1 MWKDLLEII
10 QEGIRKVLGSRI
22 FALALVF
29 TGMFIALIAQ
39 LFQLQIVE
47 GEEHLNDYVQLTERT
62 VATPGIRGNIYDRKG
77 NLLAYNQLA
86 YSVTIQDTGDYSKNA
101 TMNAMLLD
109 LVHILQKHGYSV
121 EGKLEIGLNEFGEM
135 EYTSVSE
142 PARLRFLRDYYGQ
155 KSVDDL
161 NDPRGRYPTNIS
173 ARDLFNIRFYDRY
186 ELDKMKDERGNPIVL
201 TDWEAL
207 QIVNIR
213 YTMSLTSYRKYEATT
228 IVSHVDQETVVDI
241 LEHSG
246 ELKGVGIQESTIR
259 IYNDSIYFAPIIG
272 YTGKVQD
279 DQLEE
284 LRKENPEYELS
295 DIVGRTGIEA
305 TMESDLQGKKGYK
318 NIIVDNV
325 GNIMETISQTEPT
338 TGNDI
343 YLTIDRDYQIGIY
356 HLIEQ
361 QLAGILVNQLVNHDV
376 EITDTTDSS
385 KIQIPIK
392 DAYFQLINNNV
403 LSLPHMASEE
413 ATEIE
418 REIHSQFLTSK
429 AQIIDRLRHELLSEH
444 ATMMKD
450 LPKDM
455 MAYMVYIYTYLSDP
469 TVGIVKRDSI
479 DVNSPEYLAWKSDE
493 ISLRDYLYAGIAD
506 NWVDTTQLDVTS
518 KYSSA
523 DDIYEELVA
532 HVLEQ
537 LQNDSKFTKRI
548 YRYLINDE
556 VITGR
561 QLCLAL
567 YAQGVLPYD
576 EEQVRLLTV
585 NGSDYAFTF
594 LVDKISKIEITPAQ
608 LALDPCTGGAVIT
621 DVNTGEV
628 RALVTYPS
636 YDNNKLSGTV
646 DAVYYNQL
654 RDDMSLPLYNNA
666 TQAKKAP
673 GSTFKPIT
681 AIAAVEEGVV
691 DIYEKINCTGRY
703 EEVAMPINCWIYPPG
718 NHGPLD
724 LVGGIQNSCNYYFA
738 ELAHRLS
745 TDKETVVYSTDMGVE
760 MIRKYA
766 AMFGLDR
773 PSGIEIPEIAPEM
786 TTEDPERSAMGQGTN
801 SYANVQL
808 SRYVAALANRGTVFD
823 LSLLDKMTDSEGNLV
838 KDYTPEVTGHI
849 DIADTTWDAVQQGM
863 RAVVSD
869 GSAKQIF
876 RDLEVDIAGKTG
888 TAQESKTRANHAFFI
903 SYGPYANPDI
913 CVTVNIPYGYSSS
926 NAATVAKN
934 IYRFYYGYTDLDYIM
949 NTGALDVSNVK
960 IGD

>member
-1 MWKDLLEII
+1 MFRDLLEII
-10 QEGIRKVLGSRI
+10 QELLRKLLGSRI

-29 TGMFIALIAQ
+29 TGMFIVLIAQ

-47 GEEHLNDYVQLTERT
+47 GEDHLNDYVQLTERT
-62 VATPGIRGNIYDRKG
+62 VSAPGIRGNIYDRKG
-77 NLLAYNQLA
+77 NLLAYNELA
-86 YSVTIQDTGDYSKNA
+86 YSVTVQDTGDYTKNA
-101 TMNAMLLD
+101 TMNAMLLK

-121 EGKLEIGLNEFGEM
+121 EGKLEISLDDFGEM
-135 EYTSVSE
+135 VYTSSSE
-142 PARLRFLRDYYGQ
+142 PARLRFLRDYYGK

-161 NDPRGRYPTNIS
+161 NDPKGDCPSNIS
-173 ARDLFNIRFYDRY
+173 ARDLFMIRFKRYD
-186 ELDKMKDERGNPIVL
+186 LDKMKDERGNPIVL

-213 YTMSLTSYRKYEATT
+213 YTMSLTAYRKYEPVT
-228 IVSHVDQETVVDI
+228 ITSHVDDATVVDI

-246 ELKGVGIQESTIR
+246 ELKGVGIEQSTVR
-259 IYNDSIYFAPIIG
+259 VYEDSLYFAPIIG

-284 LRKENPEYELS
+284 LRKKNPEYELS

-305 TMESDLQGKKGYK
+305 AMESELQGHKGYRD
-318 NIIVDNV
+318 IIVDNV
-325 GNIMETISQTEPT
+325 GNVMETLSQTEPT

-343 YLTIDRDYQIGIY
+343 YLTIDRDLQIGIY

-361 QLAGILVNQLVNHDV
+361 QLAGILVHQLVNRDV
-376 EITDTTDSS
+376 EITDDTDSS
-385 KIQIPIK
+385 KILIPIK

-403 LSLPHMASEE
+403 LSLSHMASEE
-413 ATEIE
+413 ASDIE
-418 REIHSQFLTSK
+418 KEIHSQFLASK
-429 AQIIDRLRHELLSEH
+429 AQIIERLRYELLSEH

-469 TVGIVKRDSI
+469 TVGIIKKDAI
-479 DVNSPEYLAWKSDE
+479 DVNSPEYLAWKNDE
-493 ISLRDYLYAGIAD
+493 ISLRDYIYSGIAD
-506 NWVDTTQLDVTS
+506 NWVDTTPLKVS
-518 KYSSA
+518 NKYSSA
-523 DDIYEELVA
+523 DDIYEELVE

-537 LQNDSKFTKRI
+537 LQNDNKFTKRI

-585 NGSDYAFTF
+585 NGNDYAFTF
-594 LVDKISKIEITPAQ
+594 LVDKISRIEITPAQ

-646 DAVYYNQL
+646 DAAYYNQL
-654 RDDMSLPLYNNA
+654 QNDMSLPLYNNA

-681 AIAAVEEGVV
+681 AIAALEEGVIGLHDKV
-691 DIYEKINCTGRY
+691 DCTGRY
-703 EEVAMPINCWIYPPG
+703 EEVAMPINCWIYPG
-718 NHGPLD
+718 HHGPLD
-724 LVGGIQNSCNYYFA
+724 VVGGIQNSCNYFFA

-745 TDKETVVYSTDMGVE
+745 TDQETVVYSTDMGVE
-760 MIRKYA
+760 KIRKYA

-773 PSGIEIPEIAPEM
+773 PSGIEIPEVAPEM

-823 LSLLDKMTDSEGNLV
+823 LSLLDKMTDSEGNLI
-838 KDYTPEVTGHI
+838 KDYGPKVTGHI
-849 DIADTTWDAVQQGM
+849 DIADSTWDAVQQGM

-869 GSAKQIF
+869 GSAKKIF

-888 TAQESKTRANHAFFI
+888 TAQEIKTRANHAFFI
-903 SYGPYANPDI
+903 SYGPYTNPDI

-934 IYRFYYGYTDLDYIM
+934 IYRFYYGYTDLDHIM
-949 NTGALDVSNVK
+949 NTGALDVSDVT